1 VTESDSERVRIPVD
15 DLVETVV
22 DRTDEDPDAIRRAL
36 DPFVDDGIV
45 AAEAIES
52 TVSDVSQI
60 LATTE
65 TRIDLASRAYE
76 DASAA
81 ADDAPD
87 LDAVS
92 VRLERFADRLSDLRD
107 RRDDLGVVLGEAS
120 DPPDTPEG
128 IHASAVDLRET
139 AAEAQRLVRVADDLA
154 TELERFEAWV
164 GSADRRR
171 RAFETDLA
179 DAEESLDSLST
190 TVRDL
195 DADEPSPDRLFDAVV
210 QAEVLGLVVADLRA
224 EAADLDEWAER
235 EDASFPEELHE
246 RVDET
251 ERERAALAATL
262 ETRRAATSDDRVD
275 ERIEAVVADLD
286 AFDPPVA
293 WGRVEETI
301 GGA

>member
-1 VTESDSERVRIPVD
+1 MTESDSEGVRIPVD
-15 DLVETVV
+15 DLVEAVA

-107 RRDDLGVVLGEAS
+107 RRDDLGAALGEAG

-171 RAFETDLA
+171 RGFETDLA

-235 EDASFPEELHE
+235 EDASFPEELHD
-246 RVDET
+246 RVDGAD
-251 ERERAALAATL
+251 RKLAALAATL
-262 ETRRAATSDDRVD
+262 EDRRAATSDDRVD

-293 WGRVEETI
+293 WDRVEETI
-301 GGA
+301 GSV